1 METRMLAAVAK
12 GGGLISSR
20 ALRAIEIDPRMIAAW
35 VRAGRLVP
43 VRRGVYTTDEVWSSW
58 DVYRDRPLARVR
70 AVHLAR
76 GTAHPFSHD
85 SAALVQRLPL
95 MAPQD
100 SLVHTTVPQLRA
112 TETSGGVRRHGARF
126 ADIRVLTVD
135 GLPMLDI
142 PRTVVDLARE
152 HGYRAGLVAA
162 DGAMQLGVSRAELA
176 AAASEMA
183 GWPFSLTVNAVVEDA
198 DPGAESVI
206 ETLARELVIEAGL
219 APVETQFPVRT
230 ASGTAWADLRVGRQL
245 IEADGRIKSK
255 PIEDGGLADR
265 DLEQLLWDERR
276 RQREVCAEGFGMM
289 RLTYADHFGAARE
302 RAIARLLAEYAVT
315 EQRFGTELT
324 PLQAE
329 FAARMR
335 GWRYKTTG

>member
-1 METRMLAAVAK
+1 M
-12 GGGLISSR
+12 
-20 ALRAIEIDPRMIAAW
+20 
-35 VRAGRLVP
+35 P
-43 VRRGVYTTDEVWSSW
+43 VRRGVYTTAELWESW
-58 DVYRDRPLARVR
+58 DSYRERPLARVR
-70 AVHLAR
+70 AAHL
-76 GTAHPFSHD
+76 TVVVPHHFSHD

-95 MAPQD
+95 LQPQD
-100 SLVHTTVPQLRA
+100 SGVHLTRLDLRA
-112 TETSGGVRRHGARF
+112 ATTKAGVRHHGAQYDERR
-126 ADIRVLTVD
+126 ALVVE
-135 GLPMLDI
+135 GLPVLDI
-142 PRTVVDLARE
+142 PRTVVDLTRE

-206 ETLARELVIEAGL
+206 ETLARELVLEAGL